1 MRVITG
7 TARGKRL
14 VTVAGN
20 DIVRP
25 TGEKVKEALFSSIQF
40 DIEGRRVLDLFA
52 GSGQLGIEALS
63 RGAQCATFVD
73 INDASLKAV
82 KQNLDNT
89 GLVDKASVFKSDYNT
104 FALRCTQ
111 KFDIAFLDPPY
122 MAGILEDAV
131 SKTIPLMS
139 DYGKIFCE
147 HPSDMKLPE
156 KIDSFAV
163 IKVYRYGKTLVTVYQ
178 KDVTEN
184 E

>member
-7 TARGKRL
+7 SARGKRL
-14 VTVAGN
+14 VTVTGN

-63 RGAQCATFVD
+63 RGAESATFVD
-73 INDASLKAV
+73 CNDASLNAV
-82 KQNLDNT
+82 KRNLENT
-89 GLVDKASVFKSDYNT
+89 GLEPFATVYKSDYAT
-104 FALRCTQ
+104 FALRCSQ

-122 MAGILEDAV
+122 NAGILEDAV
-131 SKTIPLMS
+131 IKVAPLMS

-147 HPSDMKLPE
+147 HPSELKLPE
-156 KIDSFAV
+156 TINDFSV
-163 IKVYRYGKTLVTVYQ
+163 CKVYKYGKTIVTVYK
-178 KDVTEN
+178 KDVAQN